1 MFERF
6 PCPFIALIAG
16 VALATAGTQLPAQA
30 AAPHAPAEAS
40 TAAASTAAAST
51 AASGPATF
59 ERWATISKT
68 SKGYYY
74 DAGQQDTHLV
84 ITRVEGGV
92 RFADTHTDVLRSK
105 PDVCR
110 NKPAGVGIVV
120 VCRVPATVD
129 ARHPM
134 TLKVFSRLGDDNID
148 SSALSAAFELYMLA
162 DAGYDVVRAG
172 AGNDFVNGAQDG
184 DQVWGGAGNDWIR
197 TGLGNDR
204 IWGGLGH
211 DRLVGVYDRDWVYG
225 GKGNDRVGGGPG
237 DDRLFAGEGTD
248 YVLCGTGRDDV
259 QAELVDRILLDCES
273 VDFG

>member
-1 MFERF
+1 LFERSKR
-6 PCPFIALIAG
+6 PLIALIAG
-16 VALATAGTQLPAQA
+16 AALATAAAATQVPAQA

-40 TAAASTAAAST
+40 TAAAAAAP
-51 AASGPATF
+51 GPAKF

-92 RFADTHTDVLRSK
+92 RLADTHTDVLRSK
-105 PDVCR
+105 PDACR
-110 NKPAGVGIVV
+110 KKRARVGSGV

-129 ARHPM
+129 AGHPM
-134 TLKVFSRLGDDNID
+134 TLKVFTRLGDDYID
-148 SSALSAAFELYMLA
+148 SSTLSAAFELYMLA
-162 DAGYDVVRAG
+162 DAGHDVIRAG

-184 DQVWGGAGNDWIR
+184 DRAWGGAGNDWIR

-204 IWGGLGH
+204 IWGGPGR
-211 DRLVGVYDRDWVYG
+211 DRLVGVYARDWIDG
-225 GKGNDRVGGGPG
+225 GKSNDRVGGGGG

-248 YVLCGTGRDDV
+248 FVLCGTGRNTV
-259 QAELVDRILLDCES
+259 HAERADRIMRDCEF
-273 VDFG
+273 VDYG